1 MENNE
6 NKNLNEN
13 KEENKNQS
21 HNPNIISQK
30 QQISFKKPNER
41 FKTKVN
47 NILLIFLKIGCY
59 KHKRPSF

>member
-13 KEENKNQS
+13 KEENNNSSQNS
-21 HNPNIISQK
+21 NIINP
-30 QQISFKKPNER
+30 QQQMSFKKPNER

-47 NILLIFLKIGCY
+47 NTLLIFKLLI
-59 KHKRPSF
+59 F